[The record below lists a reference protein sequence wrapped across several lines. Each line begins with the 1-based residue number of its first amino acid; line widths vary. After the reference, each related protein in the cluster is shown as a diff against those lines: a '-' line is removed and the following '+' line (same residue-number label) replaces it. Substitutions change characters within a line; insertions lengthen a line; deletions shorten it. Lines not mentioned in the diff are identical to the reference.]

1 EAAEGIEDLAP
12 IDAEVGRYGFLR
24 LVTGVVGGAAEAG
37 RGHIGTGDGLLE
49 GGPAAGEHET
59 AAVRG
64 LGLAQGVDGL
74 LSVFG
79 VEPGVRV
86 DADDHR
92 MPGRSDR
99 EVEADRGRG
108 IRIVYRLDPGV
119 GRSHRLDD
127 GVRIVARGPESE
139 DDLLVPVVVLR
150 EDRGDRLFDVLGLKI
165 GRASCRVRVEVAE

>member
-1 EAAEGIEDLAP
+1 EVADGVLRPVAADEFGPPDSGGPELLGDLRPGPAGPVGDLHVRVEPDAAAGGADAQVELPVLTAFDAFIEAAEGIEDLAP
-12 IDAEVGRYGFLR
+12 IDAEVGRFGFLR
-24 LVTGVVGGAAEAG
+24 LVTGMVGGAAEAD

-49 GGPAAGEHET
+49 RGPAAGEHET

-99 EVEADRGRG
+99 EVEADRGR
-108 IRIVYRLDPGV
+108 
-119 GRSHRLDD
+119 
-127 GVRIVARGPESE
+127 
-139 DDLLVPVVVLR
+139 
-150 EDRGDRLFDVLGLKI
+150 
-165 GRASCRVRVEVAE
+165 